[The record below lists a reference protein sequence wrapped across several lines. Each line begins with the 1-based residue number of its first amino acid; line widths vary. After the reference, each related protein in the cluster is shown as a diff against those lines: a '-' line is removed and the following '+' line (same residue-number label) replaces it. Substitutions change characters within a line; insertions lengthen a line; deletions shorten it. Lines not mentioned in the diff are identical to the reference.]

1 MHGFEFYMEL
11 LCILK
16 QLVFYF
22 ANFLE
27 YINVH
32 IYDKVQGESLL
43 DWVMETGD
51 LDGCAVYMAKL
62 HKSIIQNKIS
72 NVPDYKEF
80 LKWNVDNAPL
90 DNSKKREEILQI
102 LDKLPDGNALWFYY
116 KIEL

>member
-1 MHGFEFYMEL
+1 
-11 LCILK
+11 
-16 QLVFYF
+16 
-22 ANFLE
+22 
-27 YINVH
+27 
-32 IYDKVQGESLL
+32 
-43 DWVMETGD
+43 METGD